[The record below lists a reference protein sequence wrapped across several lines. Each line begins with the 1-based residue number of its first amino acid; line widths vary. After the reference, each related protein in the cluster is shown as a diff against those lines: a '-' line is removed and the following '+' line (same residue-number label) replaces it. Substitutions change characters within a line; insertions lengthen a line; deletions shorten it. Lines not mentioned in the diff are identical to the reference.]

1 MIGGPHVRCTL
12 AGNSAKGAGRCGTT
26 ASLSYTHRAMPDDIS
41 QLNADLRAF
50 VRARDWERFHT
61 PKNLVMALSVEV
73 AELMEHF
80 QWLSAEQSDDLDAA
94 AKAAVAD
101 ELADVQIYLLQLANR
116 LDVDVLDA
124 VRTKMVKNAVKYPES
139 EG

>member
-1 MIGGPHVRCTL
+1 
-12 AGNSAKGAGRCGTT
+12 
-26 ASLSYTHRAMPDDIS
+26 MPDDIS

-116 LDVDVLDA
+116 LGVDVLDA
-124 VRTKMVKNAVKYPES
+124 VRTKMVKNAVKYPEP